1 MRLSGLDVRFSCVD
15 SKILIN
21 KLTDQSVS
29 YIYDCLLRRRSKK
42 IMSVQGHRS
51 RNDEQQ
57 DKKLLLLK
65 QANFLLG
72 LYAAGIAGALP
83 TETKGTKKE

>member
-1 MRLSGLDVRFSCVD
+1 MRLSRLAVRFSCVG

-42 IMSVQGHRS
+42 IMSVEGHRS
-51 RNDEQQ
+51 RNDEQ
-57 DKKLLLLK
+57 DIKLLLLK
-65 QANFLLG
+65 QSNFLLG
-72 LYAAGIAGALP
+72 LYPAGIAGALP

>member
-1 MRLSGLDVRFSCVD
+1 
-15 SKILIN
+15 
-21 KLTDQSVS
+21 
-29 YIYDCLLRRRSKK
+29 
-42 IMSVQGHRS
+42 MSVEGHRS